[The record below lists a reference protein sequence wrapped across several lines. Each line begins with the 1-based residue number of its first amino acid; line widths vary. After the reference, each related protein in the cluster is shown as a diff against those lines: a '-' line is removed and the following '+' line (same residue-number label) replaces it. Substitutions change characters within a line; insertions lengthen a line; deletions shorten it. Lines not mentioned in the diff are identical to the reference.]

1 MSAGETCSKII
12 VVTINLIFL
21 LFGLAALVAGIVFK
35 VGGAWSTVSDFL
47 KIADENSEIKNA
59 GEALALGAIIF
70 GSIIVV
76 IAITG
81 CIGACCKVKCLL
93 VLYGIVVIIILLAE
107 IAVVIVVGVKSSD
120 VENKTDEALLKTLVN
135 YKENSTDDISRA
147 WSIVF
152 KEFKCCGVK
161 GNVDFRNY
169 TSTFYANERPAQYKG
184 SIYYVPITCCSKF
197 NFEAKKSLSSSDFDT
212 NKNCLTAPNSE
223 AYDKGCV
230 KSIINS
236 VLDHKWAF
244 IGVGIAIFF
253 IEILVILLA
262 FCLCC
267 RSDKDHLV

>member
-35 VGGAWSTVSDFL
+35 VGGAWSKVSDFL

-70 GSIIVV
+70 GAIIVV

-120 VENKTDEALLKTLVN
+120 VENKTDEALVKTLDK
-135 YKENSTDDISRA
+135 YKENSADDISKA

-161 GNVDFRNY
+161 GKEDFRNY
-169 TSTFYANERPAQYKG
+169 TSGTSTFYATERPGLYKG
-184 SIYYVPITCCSKF
+184 PSYYVPITCCSQF
-197 NFEAKKSLSSSDFDT
+197 NFEEKKSLTSADFDN
-212 NKNCLTAPNSE
+212 NKNCLNATNNGSYE
-223 AYDKGCV
+223 EGCV

-253 IEILVILLA
+253 IEILVIAMA
-262 FCLCC
+262 FYLCS
-267 RSDKDHLV
+267 RHD

>member
-35 VGGAWSTVSDFL
+35 VSGAWNTVSDFL
-47 KIADENSEIKNA
+47 KIADDSSEIKNA

-70 GSIIVV
+70 GAIIVV

-107 IAVVIVVGVKSSD
+107 IAVVIVVGVKSSA
-120 VENKTDEALLKTLVN
+120 VEDETEKALLKTLDK
-135 YKENSTDDISRA
+135 YKENSTDEMSKA

-161 GNVDFRNY
+161 GREDFRNY
-169 TSTFYANERPAQYKG
+169 TSSFYAKERPAQFRNNTTN
-184 SIYYVPITCCSKF
+184 YVPITCCKAF
-197 NFEAKKSLSSSDFDT
+197 DFEKTKTLAAADFTSNQACLSSNYT
-212 NKNCLTAPNSE
+212 M

-253 IEILVILLA
+253 IEILVIAMA
-262 FCLCC
+262 FYLCS
-267 RSDKDHLV
+267 RHD